1 MDAFDIRCIGEFLL
15 CSFHTWLS
23 QTCRNCMSLH
33 HNQSVLSD
41 IGLDKQHCSGTNT
54 VRRNRFLNFGVTVT
68 SLHVSANVCKSAYSS
83 ATWRDC
89 LVHSRCEMFCWSCQE
104 RAIVYFV

>member
-1 MDAFDIRCIGEFLL
+1 
-15 CSFHTWLS
+15 
-23 QTCRNCMSLH
+23 MSLRP
-33 HNQSVLSD
+33 NQSVLYD
-41 IGLDKQHCSGTNT
+41 VGVDKQHCSGTNT
-54 VRRNRFLNFGVTVT
+54 VCRNRFINFGITVA

-89 LVHSRCEMFCWSCQE
+89 LVHSRCDMFCWSCQE